1 MPLLEIILIFTAL
14 LFFLFSGMRVAFAL
28 GITAFL
34 LLLLADPGKIRG
46 FALLM
51 WGVSS
56 SYVLCAIPLFILMAE
71 LFSQAGMADRTYNA
85 LTPLVGRIKGGLL
98 HSNIVSCAFFAAIS
112 GSSVATAATITTTA
126 YPQLLK
132 RNYDPKIVVG
142 SLAAGGTLGILIPPS
157 INLLIY
163 GDIVGES
170 VGKLFI
176 AGFLPGI
183 LLAALFMGYLVFLGY
198 KYPEKIPL
206 GEKLPWK
213 TRLTGLKNVIPVIV
227 CMVLLLVGLYK
238 GFATPTEL
246 AALGV
251 LIAFITGL
259 YYRSFTFKKVEGA
272 LFSTLKTTCMILFI
286 LIAGALLSNALA
298 AVGLIKQIS
307 VWVLGLGVSKWSL
320 LFAIYIFYIILGCLL
335 DGISMMVLSLP
346 VVHPI
351 LTGAGFDS
359 IWFGVILVILTEIG
373 LITPPVGINLYVLQG
388 VTGRDL
394 WYVSQGALPFV
405 AIMIICLLIITIS
418 PEIAL
423 WLPRQ
428 MK

>member
-1 MPLLEIILIFTAL
+1 MDWVEIFLIFSAL
-14 LFFLFSGMRVAFAL
+14 IVLLFSGIRVAFAL
-28 GITAFL
+28 GTTAFL

-46 FALLM
+46 FGVLM
-51 WGVSS
+51 WGVAN

-71 LFSQAGMADRTYNA
+71 LFSQAGMADRTYSA
-85 LTPLVGRIKGGLL
+85 LSPVVGRIKGGLL

-126 YPQLLK
+126 YPELTK
-132 RNYDPKIVVG
+132 RKYDPKILLG

-183 LLAALFMGYLVFLGY
+183 LLASLFMGYIYLVGWSH
-198 KYPEKIPL
+198 PEKMPL
-206 GEKLPWK
+206 AEKLPWR
-213 TRLTGLKNVIPVIV
+213 TRLAGLKNVIPVAA
-227 CMVLLLVGLYK
+227 CMLILLVGLYK
-238 GFATPTEL
+238 GFATATEL

-259 YYRSFTFKKVEGA
+259 SFRTLTIKKVEEA
-272 LFSTLKTTCMILFI
+272 LISTLKTTCMILFI
-286 LIAGALLSNALA
+286 LIAGSLLSNALA

-307 VWVLGLGVSKWSL
+307 TWVLGLGVSKWSL
-320 LFAIYIFYIILGCLL
+320 LIAIYIFYIILGCLL

-351 LTGAGFDS
+351 ITGAGFDS
-359 IWFGVILVILTEIG
+359 IWFGIILVVLTEVG
-373 LITPPVGINLYVLQG
+373 LITPPVGMNLYVLQG
-388 VTGRDL
+388 VTGKDL
-394 WYVSQGALPFV
+394 WFVSQGAFPFV
-405 AIMIICLLIITIS
+405 MIMILSLVIYTLF